1 MLQITVDPKLCYKF
15 TGCNSLNQSNVNGSQ
30 QIDTLSIFDN
40 NKNSILNIND
50 CPYDLAKKSL
60 KEIKKNYDQIDLLMM
75 GYGGAG
81 PYPQCFDNLN
91 LKQKIIEGRKKL
103 LTF

>member
-1 MLQITVDPKLCYKF
+1 
-15 TGCNSLNQSNVNGSQ
+15 
-30 QIDTLSIFDN
+30 
-40 NKNSILNIND
+40 
-50 CPYDLAKKSL
+50 
-60 KEIKKNYDQIDLLMM
+60 MM

-103 LTF
+103 LTFLNQGLNYITI